1 MTQLFPLNVTI
12 AFKFL
17 INAVPEVYSANNQL
31 SDYWLDKRTLLMEL
45 EDRKIGY
52 NSIINLIV
60 NGPNSLL
67 RRFNEFK

>member
-1 MTQLFPLNVTI
+1 LTQLFPLNVTI